1 MYIFQGYAKAKKEKI
16 ILGTLILLLV
26 VLGAAYRIQFSVSV
40 FTEIFR
46 TCIWSALALGAALI
60 VRAIDLKKTA
70 QRHPLAAGL
79 SLLLVVLLAWLV
91 LADPTISSTGK
102 EWNDNILLMG
112 FTVIFAIFSYCNIE
126 RAPLYYT
133 TRLLLTATILT
144 ALLMFLS
151 HDAIYLFFPVMT
163 LILFLR
169 IRETLAF
176 SRPLKRKIYALSAG
190 WVLLLLC
197 VVSVALL
204 YKDNFQFTAL
214 LAPMHDPEGA
224 GFVPTM
230 IQSFFSDINA
240 LGSTDNPA
248 AYQFVTSLPSRGN
261 YALLILALR
270 FGWLPAAIVSAL
282 YVFFL
287 ISAGFLCRGKRG
299 LDRTLTCVIPVVSGT
314 SLVFS
319 LLNASGHGVFFAP
332 LPLFSNAIGTIS
344 MLFLCFTALLT
355 PNEKDV
361 TMERL
366 EENGIDTLPLT
377 AVTLTVL
384 DAPSGAGKTQTLKR
398 MIETISDNGHHYT
411 GIYLTS
417 EKVSEAI
424 VQSSIQDG
432 TFDPEA
438 VVEWLLQ
445 DKGRVQ
451 FIAIDDIDICFS
463 GKTATQKSVA
473 EIIIYLLSSPG
484 IDVAIA
490 GIDLSQR
497 VPVLMRKLNKYCRKN
512 NWVNVVKYTDIL
524 LRKSVEESSHA
535 SDVQDDRSCQHGSP

>member
-1 MYIFQGYAKAKKEKI
+1 MYISQGYAKKKKI
-16 ILGTLILLLV
+16 ILGTFILLLV
-26 VLGAAYRIQFSVSV
+26 VLGAAYRIQFSASV

-102 EWNDNILLMG
+102 EWNDDILFMG
-112 FTVIFAIFSYCNIE
+112 FTVIFAIFSYCNIG

-151 HDAIYLFFPVMT
+151 PDALYLFFPVMT

-176 SRPLKRKIYALSAG
+176 SRPLKKKIYTLSAG

-270 FGWLPAAIVSAL
+270 FGWLPAAIVFAL

-287 ISAGFLCRGKRG
+287 ISAGFLCHGKRG
-299 LDRTLTCVIPVVSGT
+299 LDRTLTCVIPVVSGI

-319 LLNASGHGVFFAP
+319 FLNASGHGVFFAP

-366 EENGIDTLPLT
+366 EENGIDALPLT

-398 MIETISDNGHHYT
+398 MIKTISDNGHHYT

-445 DKGRVQ
+445 DKGRVP

-490 GIDLSQR
+490 GIDLSQK

-512 NWVNVVKYTDIL
+512 NWVNVVKCTDIP
-524 LRKSVEESSHA
+524 LRKSVEEIQHA
-535 SDVQDDRSCQHGSP
+535 SDGQDDCSCQQRCLR

>member
-204 YKDNFQFTAL
+204 YKDNFQFIAL

-299 LDRTLTCVIPVVSGT
+299 LDRTLTCVIPVVGGA

-319 LLNASGHGVFFAP
+319 FLNASGHGVFFAP

-398 MIETISDNGHHYT
+398 MIKTISDNGHHYT

-512 NWVNVVKYTDIL
+512 NWVNVVKYTDIP
-524 LRKSVEESSHA
+524 LRKSVEESQHA
-535 SDVQDDRSCQHGSP
+535 GDAQG